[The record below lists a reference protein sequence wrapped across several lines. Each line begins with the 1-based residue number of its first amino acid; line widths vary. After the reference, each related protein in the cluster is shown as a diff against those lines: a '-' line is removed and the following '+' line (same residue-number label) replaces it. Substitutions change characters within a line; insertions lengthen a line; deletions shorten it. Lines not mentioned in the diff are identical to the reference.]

1 MCVNRVNLK
10 HSMDIKLGAEYLYI
24 IFASIFFVSLG
35 IIADLRYLQ
44 PDMMLFIVVLCVVAL
59 ATKIL
64 GCGLPAKFMGM
75 TWKESMMI
83 GVGMTPRGEVAMIV
97 GLIALNHFKE
107 LAEAT
112 ADPARSAELLAL
124 GNELFIAIVVVSLVT
139 TIIVPLIFNGIFF
152 RKERKEAQACAA
164 NLRTHT

>member
-1 MCVNRVNLK
+1 
-10 HSMDIKLGAEYLYI
+10 
-24 IFASIFFVSLG
+24 
-35 IIADLRYLQ
+35 
-44 PDMMLFIVVLCVVAL
+44 
-59 ATKIL
+59 
-64 GCGLPAKFMGM
+64 
-75 TWKESMMI
+75 MI

-112 ADPARSAELLAL
+112 ADPSRSAELLAL

-139 TIIVPLIFNGIFF
+139 TIIVPLIFNGVFF